1 MEQIH
6 VKMPWVLTVAVR
18 EPGATL
24 LLLINGSDA
33 KSPGPMQQWLS
44 DGNLGACDLVNYCTK
59 ALLFVIVIVLFIYS
73 YFGLLSVCERR
84 IHCLA
89 LFFDSSG
96 SSDGSDG
103 ERDLD
108 ALFIRSSLPPPR

>member
-1 MEQIH
+1 MQPFYYC
-6 VKMPWVLTVAVR
+6 V
-18 EPGATL
+18 
-24 LLLINGSDA
+24 INGADP
-33 KSPGPMQQWLS
+33 KSPGPMQHWLS
-44 DGNLGACDLVNYCTK
+44 DGNLGAFDLVNYCTK
-59 ALLFVIVIVLFIYS
+59 ASLFVIVIVESPLYLLLLS
-73 YFGLLSVCERR
+73 GMFGLLSVCERI

>member
-1 MEQIH
+1 MEQMH
-6 VKMPWVLTVAVR
+6 VKLPWVLTVTVR
-18 EPGATL
+18 EPDASL
-24 LLLINGSDA
+24 LLLINA
-33 KSPGPMQQWLS
+33 KSPGPMLQWLS
-44 DGNLGACDLVNYCTK
+44 DGNLSACDLVTK
-59 ALLFVIVIVLFIYS
+59 ALLFVIVIVESPLYLLS
-73 YFGLLSVCERR
+73 GMFGLLSVCERR

-108 ALFIRSSLPPPR
+108 ALFICSSLPPPR